1 MAKVR
6 MGARRS
12 VPDADDKSFAD
23 EDRGLAIGDLVVDE
37 MSGPRDDKKL
47 VPVHVDL
54 GELMGGERVLDRERM
69 EAVVVLKPPELR
81 FGRLEEAN
89 PDEFRA
95 LLGARD
101 RLIER
106 HRPDRLA
113 VAIEIGGDDGH
124 RARLCMA
131 FAPSRLGRQVA
142 GNGGSGPLGA
152 ERSFASAARS
162 RLRPAER
169 DAPPNLARLL
179 LFAGDHVKLNS

>member
-23 EDRGLAIGDLVVDE
+23 EDRGLAIGELVVDE
-37 MSGPRDDKKL
+37 MGGARNDKKL

-81 FGRLEEAN
+81 LGRLKQAD

-124 RARLCMA
+124 RARLSMA
-131 FAPSRLGRQVA
+131 FAPSVWGGKLPETAGRVHWA
-142 GNGGSGPLGA
+142 PSGL
-152 ERSFASAARS
+152 S
-162 RLRPAER
+162 R
-169 DAPPNLARLL
+169 ARLAGGYDQPGRRTGGDL
-179 LFAGDHVKLNS
+179 LSCCFLLAIT